1 MTLEQIIG
9 VDTAPHLESIHD
21 DEWDADYNC
30 SYSSD
35 GERLLDAEN
44 YPGEVVVRDG
54 CRIICDEVFSFQDYM
69 AENDHFSEPVPEE
82 ERVAYLDKIKLP
94 ESLTHIGKMAF
105 LECGWLLRLRLPKNL
120 LVIGDMA
127 FKDCWQLQTLGMP
140 GSLLSIGERAFEDCF
155 SLYHVRLNKGLKRIG
170 ERAFN
175 CCEELEDIVLPRGLE
190 YLGKEVFRGC
200 TSLERIIIEKGTWTK
215 FKSMIPHNLHNIV
228 EES

>member
-1 MTLEQIIG
+1 MTIPDILA
-9 VDTAPHLESIHD
+9 VPTAPSKEELERDFWD
-21 DEWDADYNC
+21 DENC
-30 SYSSD
+30 LSYSED
-35 GERLLDAEN
+35 GTKLLDAEN
-44 YPGEVVVRDG
+44 FPSEVTVKDG

-69 AENDHFSEPVPEE
+69 AENDHFYEPVPEE

-105 LECGWLLRLRLPKNL
+105 LECGWLLGLRLPKNL

-175 CCEELEDIVLPRGLE
+175 CCEELEEIFLPSGLE
-190 YLGKEVFRGC
+190 YMGKEVFRGC
-200 TSLERIIIEKGTWTK
+200 TSLERINIRKGAWAK
-215 FKSMIPHNLHNIV
+215 FKSMIPHNLHKIV